1 MNEQT
6 TKSPSEEAIT
16 IKGVQIGR
24 ASAGSGRFT
33 ALIWGPSGGGKTTL
47 ACTAPG
53 RKLIINFDPDG
64 PDSVA
69 YRNDVDVLD
78 YSTRP
83 YGITE
88 TFKSETEPLGL
99 TKDALNRYD
108 TIIVDSITNASDK
121 ALDAGVASSMVKGS
135 HTERPAPGS
144 YQFRNRLTLKLI
156 KNVLRITGQY
166 AKHCIFIAHEDSPTK
181 TDEGTVLFVSIALGG
196 SLPDSVPIDF
206 SEVWCVYEVAGK
218 GKHIGI
224 RPCRSRKPMKTRIFA
239 TNREPEFPLTYDPS
253 TQKGD
258 TISRWWE
265 LWNVTN
271 KNKIP
276 IPGTKDY
283 DELLKNMS
291 GHKDL

>member
-1 MNEQT
+1 MN
-6 TKSPSEEAIT
+6 SLEELLV
-16 IKGVQIGR
+16 IKGVPISR
-24 ASAGSGRFT
+24 AATGSGRFT

-53 RKLIINFDPDG
+53 RKLIVNFDPDG

-69 YRNDVDVLD
+69 YRNDTDVLD
-78 YSTRP
+78 YSTRT

-99 TKDALNRYD
+99 TKAVLERYD

-121 ALDAGVASSMVKGS
+121 ALDAGVASSLVKGS
-135 HTERPAPGS
+135 HMERPAPGS
-144 YQFRNRLTLKLI
+144 YQFRNRLTLKLV
-156 KNVLRITGQY
+156 KNVLRITGQHG
-166 AKHCIFIAHEDSPTK
+166 KHCIFIGHEDSPTK
-181 TDEGTVLFVSIALGG
+181 TDEGTVLFVSVALGG

-206 SEVWCVYEVAGK
+206 SEVWGIYEVPGK
-218 GKHIGI
+218 GKHLAI
-224 RPCRSRKPMKTRIFA
+224 RPCRSRKPMKTRLFS
-239 TNREPEFPLTYDPS
+239 TDKEPEFPLTYNPI
-253 TQKGD
+253 TGKGD

-265 LWNVTN
+265 MWIINN

-276 IPGTKDY
+276 IPGSREY
-283 DELLKNMS
+283 EALLKNMS

>member
-1 MNEQT
+1 MNE
-6 TKSPSEEAIT
+6 EVIT
-16 IKGVQIGR
+16 IKGVPIGK

-53 RKLIINFDPDG
+53 RKLIVNFDPDG

-99 TKDALNRYD
+99 TKAVLERYD

-135 HTERPAPGS
+135 HVERPAPGS

-156 KNVLRITGQY
+156 KNVLRLTGQY
-166 AKHCIFIAHEDSPTK
+166 SKHCIFIAHEDSPTK

-206 SEVWCVYEVAGK
+206 SEVWGVYEVGGK
-218 GKHIGI
+218 GRHIGI

-239 TNREPEFPLTYDPS
+239 TDKDPEFPYTYNPDLL
-253 TQKGD
+253 KGD
-258 TISRWWE
+258 GIETWWKMW
-265 LWNVTN
+265 LFNN

-276 IPGTKDY
+276 LPGSSTY
-283 DELLKNMS
+283 ESLKRQS
-291 GHKDL
+291 EGKHG

>member
-1 MNEQT
+1 MT
-6 TKSPSEEAIT
+6 TSPSEEPIT
-16 IKGVQIGR
+16 IKGVPISR

-88 TFKSETEPLGL
+88 TFKSESEPLGL
-99 TKDALNRYD
+99 TRAVLERYD

-121 ALDAGVASSMVKGS
+121 ALDAGVASSLVKGS
-135 HTERPAPGS
+135 QVERPAPGS

-166 AKHCIFIAHEDSPTK
+166 SKHCIFIAHEDSPTK

-196 SLPDSVPIDF
+196 SLPDAVPIDF
-206 SEVWCVYEVAGK
+206 SEVWGVYEVAGK
-218 GKHIGI
+218 GKYIAI
-224 RPCRSRKPMKTRIFA
+224 RPCRSRKPMKTRIFS
-239 TNREPEFPLTYDPS
+239 TSKEPEFPLTYNPDIG
-253 TQKGD
+253 KGD

-265 LWNVTN
+265 MWLHNN

-276 IPGTKDY
+276 IPGSVAY
-283 DELLKNMS
+283 EMMLKEMRN
-291 GHKDL
+291 G

>member
-1 MNEQT
+1 MT
-6 TKSPSEEAIT
+6 SHSEEAI
-16 IKGVQIGR
+16 IVKGVPIGR

-53 RKLIINFDPDG
+53 RKLIVNFDPDG
-64 PDSVA
+64 HDSVA

-78 YSTRP
+78 FSKSA

-88 TFKSETEPLGL
+88 TFKNENEPLGL
-99 TKDALNRYD
+99 TRSVLERYD

-121 ALDAGVASSMVKGS
+121 ALDAGVHSGMVKGS
-135 HTERPAPGS
+135 HVERPAPGS

-166 AKHCIFIAHEDSPTK
+166 SKHCIFIAHEDSPTK

-218 GKHIGI
+218 GKYIGI
-224 RPCRSRKPMKTRIFA
+224 RPCRSRKPMKTRLFA
-239 TNREPEFPLTYDPS
+239 TNKEPEFPLTYDPGI
-253 TQKGD
+253 QKGD
-258 TISRWWE
+258 TVSRWWE
-265 LWNVTN
+265 LWNLNN

-276 IPGTKDY
+276 IPGSREYET
-283 DELLKNMS
+283 LLKNAMD
-291 GHKDL
+291 HKDL